1 MRILTFSGSPLEM
14 GRAFGET
21 CREAIQQFYE
31 IRVRIAIEQALVY
44 GGRTID
50 ENTVLEAATACL
62 KPTEEYHPEGF
73 EELAGI
79 AEGSGLSTAQIL
91 ALNGLTDLR
100 DYVAWSGKAD
110 ECSAFVVAGDKT
122 ADGQLICGQTWDLA
136 TNNMP
141 FVLGVHRIPDNGPQ
155 TWTMT
160 TVGCL
165 SLIGLNSEGIAVGT
179 TNVRT
184 TDAKPGVVYLSILH
198 KMLAQTSI
206 EDAIDCVEDAPRA
219 SGHFYFVADAQGKG
233 AAMECTGSQYD
244 LTQVNEGI
252 YVHCNHCLIPAHQ
265 AFEGPEPSS
274 SSLHRTSRLQ
284 HLFEEHPE
292 RNDCQAA
299 RDYLADTDGG
309 EDAICRDDPEGV
321 SSNGAV
327 VMVPS
332 TGSIRA
338 CHGPPNRSEWV
349 DLKG

>member
-1 MRILTFSGSPLEM
+1 M

-21 CREAIQQFYE
+21 CRESIQEFYE

-50 ENTVLEAATACL
+50 ESIVLEAAHACL
-62 KPTEEYHPEGF
+62 KPTEDYHPDGF
-73 EELAGI
+73 DELRGI
-79 AEGSGLSTAQIL
+79 AEGSNLSTAQIL
-91 ALNGLTDLR
+91 ALNGLTDIR
-100 DYVAWSGKAD
+100 DYVAWSGNAD
-110 ECSAFVVAGDKT
+110 ECSAFVVAGDRT
-122 ADGQLICGQTWDLA
+122 ADGELLCGQTWDLA

-165 SLIGLNSEGIAVGT
+165 SLIGLNDSGIAVGT

-198 KMLAQTSI
+198 KMLAQTTLD
-206 EDAIDCVEDAPRA
+206 DAIQCVETAPRT
-219 SGHFYFVADAQGKG
+219 SGHFYFAADAHGKG
-233 AAMECTGSQYD
+233 AAMECTGSQFD
-244 LTQVNEGI
+244 LERVDSGV
-252 YVHCNHCLIPAHQ
+252 YVHCNHCLLPKHQ

-274 SSLHRTSRLQ
+274 SSLYRTARLQ
-284 HLFEEHPE
+284 ELFEANPD
-292 RNDCQAA
+292 RNDILAA
-299 RDYLADTDGG
+299 QDYLADTSGG
-309 EDAICRDDPEGV
+309 ADAICRDDPEGV

-332 TGSIRA
+332 TGTIRA